1 MYKVKVCFHC
11 PKKGDDSLC
20 LVILHQVCHVMQ
32 VGLQFDF
39 FMTQVVQMLSEVG
52 DVGFKHHV
60 DVGAGGGL
68 FLQKLPLGLK
78 HFVLLLQEPYL
89 LRKKRR
95 NVETRTSNLI
105 YIFMLIYVWDHCIFI
120 AQI

>member
-1 MYKVKVCFHC
+1 MFS
-11 PKKGDDSLC
+11 PSQKGVDSLC

-32 VGLQFDF
+32 IGLQFNF
-39 FMTQVVQMLSEVG
+39 FVPQVVQMFSEVG

-68 FLQKLPLGLK
+68 FLQKFPLGLK
-78 HFVLLLQEPYL
+78 HFVLLLQEPHL
-89 LRKKRR
+89 LREKRR
-95 NVETRTSNLI
+95 NVGMRTSNLI
-105 YIFMLIYVWDHCIFI
+105 LIYVWDHLMFI